1 DDTFKT
7 MIQYG
12 IEHSNAVT
20 AVSRSLVEQ
29 TKEMLDI
36 HKTIHVIYNFVN
48 EQEYNKKHLPAIK
61 QQYGIR
67 EDEKL
72 VIHISKFRK
81 VKRTED
87 IIYRFIRNKD
97 ADKAKRLMIGDGKE
111 YSAVYQLADSLGLKD
126 NILFLRKQKNI
137 SDLL

>member
-1 DDTFKT
+1 TDITVLGIDDTFKT

-48 EQEYNKKHLPAIK
+48 EQEYNKKPLPAIK

-67 EDEKL
+67 EDEKV
-72 VIHISKFRK
+72 VIHISNFRK
-81 VKRTED
+81 VKRIAD
-87 IIYRFIRNKD
+87 IIHTFKKIKESVE
-97 ADKAKRLMIGDGKE
+97 AKLLMIGDGPE
-111 YSAVYQLADSLGLKD
+111 YSE
-126 NILFLRKQKNI
+126 
-137 SDLL
+137 